1 MAHQVKWSKHLLQ
14 EFCENALLSDD
25 EVYIMESRT
34 RGVPVSVQAAHL
46 CCSEATVHRMISKI
60 KKKYDLVQRE
70 CPDRFPKRKK
80 SAKETWM
87 DEN

>member
-1 MAHQVKWSKHLLQ
+1 MAYKVMWSKQLLQ
-14 EFCENALLSDD
+14 EFCECALLSDD

-46 CCSEATVHRMISKI
+46 CCSEPTVHRMISKI
-60 KKKYDLVQRE
+60 KKKYDFVQKE
-70 CPDRFPKRKK
+70 HPDKFPKRKK

-87 DEN
+87 DEH